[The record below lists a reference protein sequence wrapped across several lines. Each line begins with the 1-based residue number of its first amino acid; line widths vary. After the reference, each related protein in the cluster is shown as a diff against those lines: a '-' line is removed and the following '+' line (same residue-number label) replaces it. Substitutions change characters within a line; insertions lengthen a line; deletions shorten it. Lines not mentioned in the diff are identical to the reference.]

1 MTPVHSALVQ
11 RFGEHR
17 VSSFPVQ
24 ENEMPLLILDLES
37 NSPVTV
43 LMTNGLSNYEM
54 PVPEKM
60 KGFEF
65 NELYFCLP
73 SYWDWDDL
81 ENPNMNWV
89 FPWIQRLSKYVQEK
103 NSWFG
108 HGHTMPC
115 GAEMSA
121 LSETMQQN
129 HFFLVSPML
138 LENELVPIE
147 INDKTVHFL
156 GILPI
161 FGEEMD
167 YKQGKGTQKFIQKL
181 MNNGITEKLDDYRG
195 SSLKSKWRFL
205 K

>member
-54 PVPEKM
+54 PVPDKM
-60 KGFEF
+60 KGYEF

-73 SYWDWDDL
+73 SYWDWDDF

-115 GAEMSA
+115 GAEMTA

-138 LENELVPIE
+138 LEKELSPLE
-147 INDKTVHFL
+147 INDKTIHFL